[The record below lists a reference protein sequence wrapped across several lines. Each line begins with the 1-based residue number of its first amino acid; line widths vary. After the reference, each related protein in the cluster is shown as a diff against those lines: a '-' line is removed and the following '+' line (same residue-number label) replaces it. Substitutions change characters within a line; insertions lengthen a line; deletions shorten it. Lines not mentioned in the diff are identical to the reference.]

1 MDEVSKE
8 IHDLKAHI
16 CFDINELI
24 AAVEREKWRSEEW
37 EENRTSQKHLV
48 NCAMSAKKG

>member
-1 MDEVSKE
+1 MGGGAMSDANATIKAVDEAMDIMDEVSKE

-24 AAVEREKWRSEEW
+24 AAVEREK
-37 EENRTSQKHLV
+37 
-48 NCAMSAKKG
+48 